1 MHVTAECIG
10 PYLAVNNFE
19 APRTSFVTKNPLK
32 LSGGVVSGRKN
43 ELK

>member
-1 MHVTAECIG
+1 MHVTAGCIG

-19 APRTSFVTKNPLK
+19 APPLSFFTKNPLK
-32 LSGGVVSGRKN
+32 MSGGVVSGRKN